1 MSHGGGKM
9 EPRETVLRRL
19 AEQQFDL
26 LVIGGGIT
34 GAGIAL
40 DAATRGMRVA
50 LVEQSDFA
58 AGTSSRST
66 KLVHGGVRYLAQRDV
81 TLVREALAERDLLL
95 RLAPHLVQPQP
106 FVLPVYRGQHVP
118 GVPAPAVATP
128 LLTSIGLAA
137 YDLLAGRR
145 NLQGHRGLTALG
157 ARGLIPA
164 LRTEGLRG
172 AFLYYDARTD
182 DVRLTLAVLQTAV
195 AHNAVVANYTEV
207 TGFTAR
213 GGRLTGATVRDRVGG
228 GEVTVRATRVV
239 GATGAWSA
247 RLAALADDAVG
258 GSPARANGRDGRL
271 GRQAPHGLRL
281 SKGVHLVLD
290 RDSVPL
296 GALAV
301 VLPTTA
307 DGRLAFV
314 VPWGTQM
321 LLGTTDTPYDGDPT
335 AVRPEPADVDALLD
349 DANRYLDLGLD
360 RSDVVGAFAGLRPL
374 VQSDAASTATTS
386 REHAVAVAPSGLVS
400 VTGGKLTT
408 YRRMARDT
416 VDAALR
422 AQPGPWGASTTARV
436 PLAGAAGLAARS
448 SAARGVARELG
459 LPTDVAT
466 HLVTSYGAEAP
477 GVLSLVAEQP
487 ELGRRLVED
496 QPYLAAE
503 IVYGIR
509 HEGAQRLDDVLQRRT
524 RLALEAPDGAASSAP
539 AVADLLAAELGW
551 DEETR
556 RRAVETYRAEAAT
569 ARAAWAT
576 VPDTTERE
584 GAAGARA
591 H

>member
-1 MSHGGGKM
+1 M

-81 TLVREALAERDLLL
+81 ALVREALAERDLLL

-118 GVPAPAVATP
+118 GVPAPSIATP

-157 ARGLIPA
+157 ARGLIPS

-195 AHNAVVANYTEV
+195 LRDAVAANYAEV
-207 TGFTAR
+207 VGFTAQ
-213 GGRLTGATVRDRVGG
+213 GGRLGGATVRDRIGGG

-247 RLAALADDAVG
+247 RLAALADAAADNG
-258 GSPARANGRDGRL
+258 PARADGRDGHN
-271 GRQAPHGLRL
+271 GRQAPRGLRL
-281 SKGVHLVLD
+281 SKGVHLVIS

-301 VLPTTA
+301 VLPTTT

-321 LLGTTDTPYDGDPT
+321 LLGTTDTPYDGDPA

-349 DANRYLDLGLD
+349 DANRYLDLGLN

-386 REHAVAVAPSGLVS
+386 REHAVTVAPSGLVS

-436 PLAGAAGLAARS
+436 PLAGAAGLSARS

-466 HLVTSYGAEAP
+466 HLVASYGADAP

-487 ELGRRLVED
+487 ELGRRLVEG

-503 IVYGIR
+503 IVYGVR

-524 RLALEAPDGAASSAP
+524 RLALEVSDGAASSVAT
-539 AVADLLAAELGW
+539 VADLLGAELGW

-556 RRAVETYRAEAAT
+556 RRAVADYRAEAEA

-576 VPDTTERE
+576 VPE
-584 GAAGARA
+584 AAVRAGTARA
-591 H
+591 HAH

>member
-1 MSHGGGKM
+1 M

-19 AEQQFDL
+19 AEGQFDL

-40 DAATRGMRVA
+40 DAAARGMRVA

-66 KLVHGGVRYLAQRDV
+66 KLVHGGVRYLAQRDIA
-81 TLVREALAERDLLL
+81 LVREALAERDLLL

-106 FVLPVYRGQHVP
+106 FVLPVYRGQHVS
-118 GVPAPAVATP
+118 GVPAPSMATP
-128 LLTSIGLAA
+128 LLTSMGLAA

-145 NLQGHRGLTALG
+145 NLQGHHGLTALG
-157 ARGLIPA
+157 ARGLVPS

-195 AHNAVVANYTEV
+195 ARDAVAANYAEV

-213 GGRLTGATVRDRVGG
+213 NGRLTDATVRDRIGG
-228 GEVTVRATRVV
+228 GEVTVRAARVV

-247 RLAALADDAVG
+247 RLAALADNAVG
-258 GSPARANGRDGRL
+258 GPSRADGRDRHNGHG
-271 GRQAPHGLRL
+271 GRQTPRGLRL
-281 SKGVHLVLD
+281 SKGVHLVID

-321 LLGTTDTPYDGDPT
+321 LLGTTDTPYDGDPA
-335 AVRPEPADVDALLD
+335 AVRPEPADVDTLLD

-360 RSDVVGAFAGLRPL
+360 RSDIVGAFAGLRPL

-422 AQPGPWGASTTARV
+422 TQPGPWGASTTARV
-436 PLAGAAGLAARS
+436 PLAGAAGLSARS

-466 HLVTSYGAEAP
+466 HLVASYGAEAP
-477 GVLSLVAEQP
+477 GVLSLVAERP
-487 ELGRRLVED
+487 ELGRRLVEG

-503 IVYGIR
+503 IVYGVR

-524 RLALEAPDGAASSAP
+524 RLALEVADGAASIAP
-539 AVADLLAAELGW
+539 AVADLLGVELGW
-551 DEETR
+551 NEETR
-556 RRAVETYRAEAAT
+556 RRAVEDYRAEAAT
-569 ARAAWAT
+569 AHAAWTT
-576 VPDTTERE
+576 VPDTTS
-584 GAAGARA
+584 GVGTAGARGR
-591 H
+591 

>member
-1 MSHGGGKM
+1 M

-19 AEQQFDL
+19 AEGQFDL

-118 GVPAPAVATP
+118 GVPAPSIATP

-157 ARGLIPA
+157 ARGLVPS

-195 AHNAVVANYTEV
+195 LRDAVAANYAEV
-207 TGFTAR
+207 VGFTAQ
-213 GGRLTGATVRDRVGG
+213 GGRLGSATVRDRIGGG
-228 GEVTVRATRVV
+228 GEVMVRATRVV

-247 RLAALADDAVG
+247 RLAALAAAAADNG
-258 GSPARANGRDGRL
+258 PARADGRDGHN
-271 GRQAPHGLRL
+271 GRQAPRGLRL
-281 SKGVHLVLD
+281 SKGVHLVIS

-301 VLPTTA
+301 VLPTTT

-321 LLGTTDTPYDGDPT
+321 LLGTTDTPYDGDPA

-386 REHAVAVAPSGLVS
+386 REHAVTVAPSGLVS

-436 PLAGAAGLAARS
+436 PLAGAAGLSARS

-466 HLVTSYGAEAP
+466 HLVASYGADAP

-487 ELGRRLVED
+487 ALGRRLVEG

-503 IVYGIR
+503 IVYGVR

-524 RLALEAPDGAASSAP
+524 RLALEVSDGAASSA
-539 AVADLLAAELGW
+539 ATVADLLGAELGW

-556 RRAVETYRAEAAT
+556 RRAVADYRAEAEA

-576 VPDTTERE
+576 VPD
-584 GAAGARA
+584 AAVRAGTARA
-591 H
+591 HAH

>member
-1 MSHGGGKM
+1 M

-19 AEQQFDL
+19 ADQQFDL

-81 TLVREALAERDLLL
+81 ALVREALAERDLLL

-118 GVPAPAVATP
+118 GVPAPSIATP

-145 NLQGHRGLTALG
+145 NLQGHCGLTALG
-157 ARGLIPA
+157 ARGLIPS
-164 LRTEGLRG
+164 LRPEGLRG

-195 AHNAVVANYTEV
+195 LRDAVAANYAEV
-207 TGFTAR
+207 VGFTAQ
-213 GGRLTGATVRDRVGG
+213 GGRLGGATVRDRIGGG

-247 RLAALADDAVG
+247 RLAALAAAAADNG
-258 GSPARANGRDGRL
+258 PAQADGRDGHN
-271 GRQAPHGLRL
+271 GRQAPRGLRL
-281 SKGVHLVLD
+281 SKGVHLVIS
-290 RDSVPL
+290 RASVPL

-301 VLPTTA
+301 VLPTTT

-321 LLGTTDTPYDGDPT
+321 LLGTTDTPYDGDPA

-349 DANRYLDLGLD
+349 DANSYLDLGLD

-386 REHAVAVAPSGLVS
+386 REHAVTVAPSGLVS

-436 PLAGAAGLAARS
+436 PLAGAAGLSARS

-466 HLVTSYGAEAP
+466 HLVASYGADAP
-477 GVLSLVAEQP
+477 GVLSLVAERP
-487 ELGRRLVED
+487 ELGRRLVEG

-503 IVYGIR
+503 IVYGVR

-524 RLALEAPDGAASSAP
+524 RLALEVSDGAASSA
-539 AVADLLAAELGW
+539 ATVAELLGAELGW

-556 RRAVETYRAEAAT
+556 RRAVADYRAEAEA

-576 VPDTTERE
+576 VPE
-584 GAAGARA
+584 AAVRAGTARA
-591 H
+591 HAR

>member
-1 MSHGGGKM
+1 M

-19 AEQQFDL
+19 ADQQFDL

-81 TLVREALAERDLLL
+81 ALVREALAERDLLL

-118 GVPAPAVATP
+118 GVPAPSIATP

-145 NLQGHRGLTALG
+145 NLQSHRGLTALG
-157 ARGLIPA
+157 ARGLIPS

-195 AHNAVVANYTEV
+195 ARDAVAANYAEV
-207 TGFTAR
+207 VGFTAR
-213 GGRLTGATVRDRVGG
+213 SGRLGGATVRDRIGG

-247 RLAALADDAVG
+247 RLAALAAAAVG
-258 GSPARANGRDGRL
+258 EGPSQPDGRDGHNGHN
-271 GRQAPHGLRL
+271 GRQAPRGLRL
-281 SKGVHLVLD
+281 SKGVHLVIS

-301 VLPTTA
+301 VLPTTT

-321 LLGTTDTPYDGDPT
+321 LLGTTDTPYDGDPA

-386 REHAVAVAPSGLVS
+386 REHAVTVAPSGLVS

-436 PLAGAAGLAARS
+436 PLAGAAGLSARS

-466 HLVTSYGAEAP
+466 HLVASYGADAP
-477 GVLSLVAEQP
+477 GVLSLVAERP
-487 ELGRRLVED
+487 ELGRRLVEG

-503 IVYGIR
+503 IVYGVR

-524 RLALEAPDGAASSAP
+524 RLALEVSDGAASSA
-539 AVADLLAAELGW
+539 ATVAELLGAELGW

-556 RRAVETYRAEAAT
+556 RRAVADYRAEAEA

-576 VPDTTERE
+576 VPE
-584 GAAGARA
+584 AAVRAGTARA
-591 H
+591 HAR

>member
-1 MSHGGGKM
+1 M
-9 EPRETVLRRL
+9 EPRETVRRRL

-40 DAATRGMRVA
+40 DAAARGMRVA

-66 KLVHGGVRYLAQRDV
+66 KLVHGGVRYLAQRDIA
-81 TLVREALAERDLLL
+81 LVREALAERDLLL

-118 GVPAPAVATP
+118 GVPAPTLATP

-157 ARGLIPA
+157 ARGLVPS
-164 LRTEGLRG
+164 LRTDGLRG

-195 AHNAVVANYTEV
+195 ARDAVAANYAEV

-213 GGRLTGATVRDRVGG
+213 DGRLTGATVRDRIGG

-247 RLAALADDAVG
+247 RLTALADNAVG
-258 GSPARANGRDGRL
+258 EGPSQPGGRDGHDGHN
-271 GRQAPHGLRL
+271 GRQAPRGLRL
-281 SKGVHLVLD
+281 SKGVHLVID

-321 LLGTTDTPYDGDPT
+321 LLGTTDTPYDGDPA
-335 AVRPEPADVDALLD
+335 AVRPEPADVDTLLD

-416 VDAALR
+416 VDAALQ

-436 PLAGAAGLAARS
+436 PLAGAAGLGARS

-466 HLVTSYGAEAP
+466 HLVASYGAEAP

-487 ELGRRLVED
+487 ELGRRLVEG

-503 IVYGIR
+503 IVYGVR
-509 HEGAQRLDDVLQRRT
+509 HEGAQRIDDVLQRRT
-524 RLALEAPDGAASSAP
+524 RLALEVADGAASIAP
-539 AVADLLAAELGW
+539 AVADLLGAELGW
-551 DEETR
+551 DQEMR
-556 RRAVETYRAEAAT
+556 RRAVEDYRAEAA
-569 ARAAWAT
+569 AAHAAWAT
-576 VPDTTERE
+576 VPDITT
-584 GAAGARA
+584 GVGTAGAGA